1 MAAHD
6 IIFHHYPTS
15 PFSEKIRVAFGI
27 KQLAWRSVEI
37 PSMMPKPD
45 LMPLTGGYRKTPVM
59 QIGADI
65 YCDTQ
70 IILREL
76 ERRHPTPS
84 IFPIKNGLAY
94 AIAFWSDR
102 LFFMPSVG
110 VVFGEIGHMVPEAF
124 KQDRAKMSGSTFS
137 TEVLAAAAPF
147 AKDQWRAHADFVAET
162 LEDGRD
168 YMGGPKP
175 GAADIHAYMNFWWI
189 KAAIPHVAAVLMKE
203 FPKIDAWVARMAAL
217 GHGKPTPM
225 DSKDALAVAKAAT
238 SDAKP
243 ASDAADP
250 RGLKSGDKVTVS
262 ADDYGRD
269 PVAGE
274 IVFSNAHEIAIKR
287 NDPAVG
293 DVVVR
298 FPRAGFVVT
307 KA

>member
-1 MAAHD
+1 
-6 IIFHHYPTS
+6 
-15 PFSEKIRVAFGI
+15 
-27 KQLAWRSVEI
+27 
-37 PSMMPKPD
+37 
-45 LMPLTGGYRKTPVM
+45 M

-76 ERRHPTPS
+76 ERRFPSPS
-84 IFPIKNGLAY
+84 IFPVKNGLAY
-94 AIAFWSDR
+94 AIGFWSDR

-110 VVFGEIGHMVPEAF
+110 VVFGEIGHMVPESF
-124 KQDRAKMSGSTFS
+124 KQDRAKMSGNTFS
-137 TEVLAAAAPF
+137 TEAMAAAAPF

-189 KAAIPHVAAVLMKE
+189 KAAIPHVAASLLKE
-203 FPKIDAWVARMAAL
+203 YPAIDAWATRIAAF
-217 GHGKPTPM
+217 GHGAPTPM
-225 DSKDALAVAKAAT
+225 DSKEALAIAKAAT
-238 SDAKP
+238 SEAQ
-243 ASDAADP
+243 ASTDPFDP
-250 RGLKSGDKVTVS
+250 RGLKSGDKVTVA

-274 IVFSNAHEIAIKR
+274 IVFSNAHEIAIR
-287 NDPAVG
+287 RHDDAV
-293 DVVVR
+293 DEVVVH
-298 FPRAGFVVT
+298 FPRAGFMVV